1 MSWQSQLDSYLAN
14 DFRLIAIDN
23 RGHGRSEKPENAD
36 DIIKDMEKELLS
48 DKLMAELEELYKNDF
63 GLVGEGHLGY

>member
-1 MSWQSQLDSYLAN
+1 
-14 DFRLIAIDN
+14 
-23 RGHGRSEKPENAD
+23 
-36 DIIKDMEKELLS
+36 MEKELLS